1 MAQKTYL
8 QLVNEAMAEAK
19 VSVDPLTSADFAT
32 NDSHLLYTQFK
43 TWVNEAYEEL
53 FMDRREW
60 LFRKER
66 AVVTI
71 YPRVYMGGLTYSPA
85 AGDVLVGQSSGTIMT
100 VQDVHTFEEAEQ
112 NSASEATLSVT
123 FDADTPPR
131 NLIMRELFDR
141 TSPTSAT
148 GVGYLSG
155 PGRYDFADE
164 VAGLEAIDYDTLR
177 VHRIPSAG
185 YAANVNDQPV
195 HPVPWTKWQSEYE
208 LYPWAGELPQ
218 YVAETLQ
225 GSYALFPQPEGE
237 ALLSFEYTQGV
248 QLMSAHGDIPSALPA
263 RYHTYLKWKAVE
275 KFADWDR
282 QSQLY
287 MYARKHSEQYRN
299 WMELYEMPEIGIVG
313 WNGVV
318 KRG

>member
-19 VSVDPLTSADFAT
+19 VSVDPLTSVDFAT
-32 NDSHLLYTQFK
+32 NDSHLLYGRFRN
-43 TWVNEAYEEL
+43 WVNQAYEEL

-71 YPRVYMGGLTYSPA
+71 YPRVYLGGLTYTPA
-85 AGDVLVGQSSGTIMT
+85 AGDVLEGTSSGTIMT

-112 NSASEATLSVT
+112 NAASEATLSVT
-123 FDADTPPR
+123 FDDDTSPR
-131 NLIMRELFDR
+131 NLIMRETFNR

-148 GVGYLSG
+148 DVSFLIG

-164 VAGLEAIDYDTLR
+164 VTGLESIDYDTVR
-177 VHRIPSAG
+177 SH
-185 YAANVNDQPV
+185 YAVADATGSNEQVVRPLA
-195 HPVPWTKWQSEYE
+195 WTKWQSEYDAF
-208 LYPWAGELPQ
+208 PWANGLPQ
-218 YVAETLQ
+218 YVSETLQ
-225 GSYALFPQPEGE
+225 GSYALYPQPDGE

-248 QLMSAHGDIPSALPA
+248 QLMSAHGDVPSALPA
-263 RYHTYLKWKAVE
+263 RYHSYLMWKAVE
-275 KFADWDR
+275 KFADWDGNPK
-282 QSQLY
+282 LWA
-287 MYARKHSEQYRN
+287 YARKHSEQYRN
-299 WMELYEMPEIGIVG
+299 WLELHEAPEVGIVG